1 MKQDVKGSPT
11 SVEDELV
18 LERTRS
24 KVFADTLQTIKSKAE
39 EEAKRNQ
46 ELVWYARNRCRYP
59 NHSQRF
65 RLEQEH
71 SKELES

>member
-46 ELVWYARNRCRYP
+46 ELVWYARNRC
-59 NHSQRF
+59 
-65 RLEQEH
+65 
-71 SKELES
+71 K